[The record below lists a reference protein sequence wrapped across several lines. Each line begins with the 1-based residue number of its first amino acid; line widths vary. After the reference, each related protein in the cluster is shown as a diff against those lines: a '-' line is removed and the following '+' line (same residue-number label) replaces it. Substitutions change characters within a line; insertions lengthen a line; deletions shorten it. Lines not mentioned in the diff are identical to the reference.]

1 MIKID
6 FTPRYYEYAPGGVLP
21 LHILCDYFQQ
31 AAAAD
36 AHALGFG
43 VEELAAQNIAWVITR
58 MRIEVVSEAGLG
70 RNLTAE
76 TWHAHTEKAVS
87 RREFI
92 ISDNHG
98 KAIIEGSTWWVLLNL
113 SARRITRMP
122 PDMLAMN
129 HDNPHFITVGDEF
142 KSNNY
147 EGVAPAAEKIFLT
160 RAEDI
165 DMNKHINNTHYIAW
179 AMEALPE
186 NLRAGKKLKTAQI
199 SFKSECGA
207 DEKITSKIYKDAK
220 NSYTHILTRGKDGK
234 EVFRLSSDWI

>member
-1 MIKID
+1 MIKIE

-21 LHILCDYFQQ
+21 LHILCNYFQQ

-36 AHALGFG
+36 AHTFSYG
-43 VEELAAQNIAWVITR
+43 VEELSAQNIAWVITR
-58 MRIEVVSEAGLG
+58 MKIDVVSPAVLG
-70 RNLTAE
+70 RVLTVE

-92 ISDNHG
+92 ITDQSG
-98 KAIIEGSTWWVLLNL
+98 KIIIKGSTWWVLLNL

-122 PDMLAMN
+122 ADMIAL
-129 HDNPHFITVGDEF
+129 NPPRPRYVTDEGEF
-142 KSNNY
+142 KNNSY
-147 EGVAPAAEKIFLT
+147 DGVAPAAEKIFLT

-179 AMEALPE
+179 AAETLPE
-186 NLRAGKKLKTAQI
+186 TLRAGKNLKSVKL

-207 DEKITSKIYKDAK
+207 DEKITAKICRDAE
-220 NSYTHILTRGKDGK
+220 NSYTHILTREKDGK
-234 EVFRLSSDWI
+234 EVFRLTSDWS